1 MMFQFSQKKKLA
13 AQTNNFS
20 NSQNTDSQL
29 LLESTE
35 KNVLIADENPEVRNA
50 LSVAVLRWAQEEQ
63 RKVKPVFV
71 ANGKKAIDYVK
82 QTSHKNPPFL
92 AIFDLRMCQMNG
104 LESAQIISEIC
115 PQIPIIITIE
125 PNENDEKLIQK
136 IDDFAH
142 RNSHLGF
149 IVRTKSSQL
158 LKASLEQEIRNL
170 EHPHEK
176 QKEENNSLL
185 GNLTEKISSILN

>member
-82 QTSHKNPPFL
+82 
-92 AIFDLRMCQMNG
+92 DR
-104 LESAQIISEIC
+104 
-115 PQIPIIITIE
+115 
-125 PNENDEKLIQK
+125 
-136 IDDFAH
+136 
-142 RNSHLGF
+142 
-149 IVRTKSSQL
+149 KSVV
-158 LKASLEQEIRNL
+158 
-170 EHPHEK
+170 
-176 QKEENNSLL
+176 
-185 GNLTEKISSILN
+185 